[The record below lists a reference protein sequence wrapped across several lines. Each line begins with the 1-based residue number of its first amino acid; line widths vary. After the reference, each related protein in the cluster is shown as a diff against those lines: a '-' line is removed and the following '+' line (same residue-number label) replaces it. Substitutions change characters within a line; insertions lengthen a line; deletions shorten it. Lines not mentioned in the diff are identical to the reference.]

1 MVEVA
6 VPVVVGCQPVMQD
19 LLAELAVVLGS
30 GRRLPLAVAA
40 ELPAVPAEPEGRRE
54 LAPRVSCAAKVAAA
68 AAVKR
73 LLAHLAAREERA
85 VFQVAAA
92 LAAAGRTTPAL
103 VSAAT
108 AALAAPGLSGSSQ
121 PSRPI

>member
-73 LLAHLAAREERA
+73 QLAAQAERA
-85 VFQVAAA
+85 ATVVSQAAVAR
-92 LAAAGRTTPAL
+92 AAAGRQRPES
-103 VSAAT
+103 VDM
-108 AALAAPGLSGSSQ
+108 AALAAPGLSGSSR
-121 PSRPI
+121 PSRPT

>member
-30 GRRLPLAVAA
+30 GRHLPLAVAA

-73 LLAHLAAREERA
+73 LLAHLAERA
-85 VFQVAAA
+85 ATVVSQAAVAR
-92 LAAAGRTTPAL
+92 AAAGRTTPAR

-108 AALAAPGLSGSSQ
+108 AALAAPGLSGSSR
-121 PSRPI
+121 PSRPT